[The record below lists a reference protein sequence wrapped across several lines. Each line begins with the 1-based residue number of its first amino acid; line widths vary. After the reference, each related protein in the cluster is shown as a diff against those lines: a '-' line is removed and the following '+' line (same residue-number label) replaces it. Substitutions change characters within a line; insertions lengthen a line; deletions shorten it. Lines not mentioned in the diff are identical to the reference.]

1 LKRRVLSVENV
12 EKKFGTNTVLKQI
25 DLDLSTGEIV
35 SLMGPSGCGKTTV
48 LRMIVGLIA
57 PDSGKIVLFD
67 RNLAEAEE
75 DESIIELKKRVGIV
89 FQGGA
94 LFDSLNVAENV
105 AFPLRYCLGLED
117 ESEIEMRVA
126 KALEQVELPGT
137 GKLMPAELSGGM
149 KKRIA
154 IARALVHEP
163 EILLLDEP
171 TTGLDPQTARH
182 IDRLITEIANRYEI
196 GILSVTHDLVTAIG
210 ISDTILLMDRGR
222 ISWRGTSHE
231 WKESQD
237 ENVRKFA
244 EGLKPVL
251 EGRAVC
257 P

>member
-12 EKKFGTNTVLKQI
+12 EKKFGTNTVLRQI
-25 DLDLSTGEIV
+25 DLNLSTGEIV

-67 RNLAEAEE
+67 RELDEAE
-75 DESIIELKKRVGIV
+75 DDDSIIELKKRVGVV

-94 LFDSLNVAENV
+94 LFDSLSVAENV

-117 ESEIEMRVA
+117 ESEIELRVA
-126 KALEQVELPGT
+126 RALEQVELPGT
-137 GKLMPAELSGGM
+137 GRLMPAELSGGM
-149 KKRIA
+149 RKRIA

-182 IDRLITEIANRYEI
+182 IDRLITEIVNRYEI
-196 GILSVTHDLVTAIG
+196 GILAVTHDLVTAIG

-222 ISWRGTSHE
+222 ISWRGSPDE
-231 WKESQD
+231 WKDSHD

>member
-1 LKRRVLSVENV
+1 MKRRVLSVENV
-12 EKKFGTNTVLKQI
+12 EKKFGTNTVLRQI
-25 DLDLSTGEIV
+25 DLNLSTGEIV

-67 RNLAEAEE
+67 RELDEAE
-75 DESIIELKKRVGIV
+75 DDDSIIELKKRVGVV

-94 LFDSLNVAENV
+94 LFDSLSVAENV

-117 ESEIEMRVA
+117 ESEIELRVA
-126 KALEQVELPGT
+126 RALEQVELPGT
-137 GKLMPAELSGGM
+137 GRLMPAELSGGM
-149 KKRIA
+149 RKRIA

-182 IDRLITEIANRYEI
+182 IDRLITEIVNRYEI
-196 GILSVTHDLVTAIG
+196 GILAVTHDLVTAIG

-222 ISWRGTSHE
+222 IS
-231 WKESQD
+231 
-237 ENVRKFA
+237 
-244 EGLKPVL
+244 
-251 EGRAVC
+251 
-257 P
+257 